1 MVIYMKT
8 KCLIIVTTIF
18 SLINVGCS
26 DKKEEPQSQQ
36 QVEQPIAKKKTQIP
50 LDSSRIVILKDSD
63 SNDSISVR
71 VKRIMETDDFK
82 KLEKE
87 KEKYNDSLKQENVK
101 NVPKRPGP
109 EGVLRNLMKLCKERG
124 DCPNE

>member
-1 MVIYMKT
+1 MKT

>member
-1 MVIYMKT
+1 MKT
-8 KCLIIVTTIF
+8 KCLIIVTVVF
-18 SLINVGCS
+18 ALMNVGCS
-26 DKKEEPQSQQ
+26 DKKEEPQNKQ

>member
-1 MVIYMKT
+1 MKM
-8 KCLIIVTTIF
+8 KYLIFVTAIF
-18 SLINVGCS
+18 ALMNVGCS
-26 DKKEEPQSQQ
+26 DKKEEPQNQQ

-87 KEKYNDSLKQENVK
+87 KEKYNDSLKQENAK